1 MKMISLQTLVKIAG
15 FTGLVVGGTGYAFR
29 YKIQNEIREVQFY
42 KDAMQHLYS
51 HQKALDLLGTP
62 IKEKRV
68 DIGDAKKNGSDDN
81 KTWLTIP
88 IMGSKSFGELRVEAL
103 VKKDMENKL
112 KADIYK
118 VELSIREIPGKVFV
132 IKDDSATITD
142 KL

>member
-1 MKMISLQTLVKIAG
+1 MISLQTLVKIAG
-15 FTGLVVGGTGYAFR
+15 FTGFVVAGTGYAFR
-29 YKIQNEIREVQFY
+29 YQLQNEIREIKLY
-42 KDAMQHLYS
+42 KDAMQHLYN
-51 HQKALDLLGTP
+51 HQKALDLLGIP

-68 DIGDAKKNGSDDN
+68 DISDSEKNGSNHN

-103 VKKDMENKL
+103 ISEDMEKKM